1 MRAKLTELRS
11 SPNSGR
17 TRMSS
22 PCSLRRCSSLPVR
35 VSRFVSC
42 VVTSSTERNVSRVSS
57 VDEMSTAIT
66 TSAPI
71 CRATSTGR
79 FIAMPPSTSSRPS
92 ISIGASAAGIDML
105 ARSERARLPER
116 STTTSPVAMSPATA
130 RNGTSSRSKSCA
142 ADEPG
147 LLVDEEQVVVALAP
161 ERLQLPRRGVQ
172 ERALPLEA
180 RDELLQ
186 LRNRHA
192 GGIEAADDRADAGAR
207 QIVDGDVQLLERL
220 QHADVRAAARA
231 ATGQREPDR
240 APVLRPG
247 LRGSPALR
255 ERSRPRDRQQ
265 HRQYESE
272 LQTRRAASVHRVAP
286 RGNGWLRRE

>member
-42 VVTSSTERNVSRVSS
+42 VVTSSTERSVSRVSS

-105 ARSERARLPER
+105 ARSDVAGHGAERNQQPIEVVHLRRAQRLARQDRVDDLTLHEAHGQ
-116 STTTSPVAMSPATA
+116 T
-130 RNGTSSRSKSCA
+130 KLA

-147 LLVDEEQVVVALAP
+147 LLVDEEQVVVAL
-161 ERLQLPRRGVQ
+161 
-172 ERALPLEA
+172 
-180 RDELLQ
+180 
-186 LRNRHA
+186 
-192 GGIEAADDRADAGAR
+192 
-207 QIVDGDVQLLERL
+207 
-220 QHADVRAAARA
+220 
-231 ATGQREPDR
+231 
-240 APVLRPG
+240 
-247 LRGSPALR
+247 
-255 ERSRPRDRQQ
+255 
-265 HRQYESE
+265 
-272 LQTRRAASVHRVAP
+272 
-286 RGNGWLRRE
+286 